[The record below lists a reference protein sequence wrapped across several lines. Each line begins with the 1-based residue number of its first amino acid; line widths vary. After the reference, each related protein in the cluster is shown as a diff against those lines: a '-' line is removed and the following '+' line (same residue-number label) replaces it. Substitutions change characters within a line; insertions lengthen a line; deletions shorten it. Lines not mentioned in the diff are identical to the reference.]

1 MAIDTVRFQFHHES
15 CLPHHIKRFLEIQE
29 HAKSMAAISEVSIYL
44 ILQPY
49 DLSIVLRLFRK
60 PVCILVKTEFFS
72 RYHTSLL
79 ATKRSITSQSVEVSA
94 MGLYTSLS
102 RADLYHL

>member
-1 MAIDTVRFQFHHES
+1 MAILALQFQYYHES
-15 CLPHHIKRFLEIQE
+15 CSPHHVECFLEIKK